1 MTLHRFH
8 IARRAVTRIGAAARV
23 SAMATALAAMA
34 AGIAGCASSGSTAGS
49 TNATG
54 ASAPQPR
61 SSRYV
66 LVESDL
72 RAAQADNLY
81 DAILKLRPEFLNGRP
96 GQSGLYPQPSYGG
109 TASPSPGAGNAVLT
123 NPPAVMVYRDQAR
136 LTGVD
141 DLRQIMLS
149 QVREVRYLP
158 GPEAAVK
165 FGTNNSGGAIIVT
178 SK

>member
-1 MTLHRFH
+1 MTQHFQV
-8 IARRAVTRIGAAARV
+8 ARLAARQIGAKGRTATMAA
-23 SAMATALAAMA
+23 ALAASA
-34 AGIAGCASSGSTAGS
+34 AGIASCASSGSTAS
-49 TNATG
+49 ATNAAD
-54 ASAPQPR
+54 ASAPQQR

-81 DAILKLRPEFLNGRP
+81 DAILKLRPEFLNGRG

-109 TASPSPGAGNAVLT
+109 TAAPSPGSGSAVLT
-123 NPPAVMVYRDQAR
+123 NPPAVMVYRDKAR

-165 FGTNNSGGAIIVT
+165 FGTNNSAGAIIVT

>member
-1 MTLHRFH
+1 MTSQDFYD
-8 IARRAVTRIGAAARV
+8 ARLAVLRIGAAAMV
-23 SAMATALAAMA
+23 AA
-34 AGIAGCASSGSTAGS
+34 IAGCASSGASAAS
-49 TNATG
+49 SNAAG

-72 RAAQADNLY
+72 RAVQADNLY
-81 DAILKLRPEFLNGRP
+81 DAIQKLRPEFLNGRG

-109 TASPSPGAGNAVLT
+109 TASQSPGAGSAVLT

-165 FGTNNSGGAIIVT
+165 FGTNNTGGAIIIT